1 MKVIGIEIDNNR
13 AIFFALEEVG
23 TDKKDITNNF
33 KQLKLND
40 DKDNSEIQN
49 FQSIVFSH
57 FDSINPDRIVIL
69 SRQGKGPYASSS
81 ISFKIEALIQC
92 YSKRNVEFVSPQ
104 GLTAFYKKND
114 FDVEISHN
122 YQEKAAKLAN
132 SILKK

>member
-13 AIFFALEEVG
+13 AIFFAVEEIG

-40 DKDNSEIQN
+40 DKDNSEMQN
-49 FQSIVFSH
+49 FQSIIFSH
-57 FDSINPDRIVIL
+57 FDSINPDRIAIL

-92 YSKRNVEFVSPQ
+92 YTKKNIEFVSPQ
-104 GLTAFYKKND
+104 GLTAFYKKNT
-114 FDVEISHN
+114 FDVAISHN
-122 YQEKAAKLAN
+122 YQEKAAKLSN
-132 SILKK
+132 SLLKK

>member
-1 MKVIGIEIDNNR
+1 
-13 AIFFALEEVG
+13 LEDVG
-23 TDKKDITNNF
+23 TNKKDITKNF

-57 FDSINPDRIVIL
+57 FDTINPDRIAIL

-92 YSKRNVEFVSPQ
+92 YSKKNIEFVSPQ
-104 GLTAFYKKND
+104 GLTTFYKKNA

-132 SILKK
+132 SILKR